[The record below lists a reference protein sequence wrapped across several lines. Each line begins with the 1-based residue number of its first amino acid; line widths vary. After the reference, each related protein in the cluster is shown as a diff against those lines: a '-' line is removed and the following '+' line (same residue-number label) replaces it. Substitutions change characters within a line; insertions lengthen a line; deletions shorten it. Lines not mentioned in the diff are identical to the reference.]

1 MKKNVLKSL
10 DWAIRTANDN
20 SHGYDQ
26 RNRLGN
32 PDYDCSSFISQ
43 ALIEGGFNIKKG
55 STTRTLLNQLIAEG
69 FQIVSDTNNL
79 PGDIFLNPGEHVV
92 MMCGNGNIVHASIN
106 EKGKTVGGQPG
117 DQTGKEIC
125 TRKFYTPKNGW
136 KYHLRYFEIK
146 NKPEITDGLILEI
159 IKGNL
164 GNGKTRKEKL
174 ENMGFSSDEIKEIQ
188 KLVNKKLKEGAK

>member
-10 DWAIRTANDN
+10 DWAIRTANDD

-43 ALIEGGFNIKKG
+43 ALIEGGFNVKKG
-55 STTRTLLNQLIAEG
+55 STTRILLNQLIAEG

-92 MMCGNGNIVHASIN
+92 MMCGNGNIVHAPIN

-117 DQTGKEIC
+117 DQTGREIC

-136 KYHLRYFEIK
+136 RYHLRYFEIK
-146 NKPEITDGLILEI
+146 NKLEITDDLILEI
-159 IKGNL
+159 IKGNF
-164 GNGKTRKEKL
+164 GNGKARKEKL
-174 ENMGFSSDEIKEIQ
+174 ESMGFSSDEIKEIQ
-188 KLVNKKLKEGAK
+188 KMVNKKLKEGAK